1 MDNCLHPGDTNCPM
15 TTSDGGGCDCNCYN
29 GDDGCPLTDDAT
41 TKSRLQRRNFMVKDT
56 VPCPSDAD
64 CEDDLLQVL
73 EDCAVDPSVTDD
85 DSMMACVGENLSDD
99 CHDCVCDA
107 FAADY
112 NLTCP

>member
-1 MDNCLHPGDTNCPM
+1 
-15 TTSDGGGCDCNCYN
+15 
-29 GDDGCPLTDDAT
+29 
-41 TKSRLQRRNFMVKDT
+41 MVKDT